1 MLYVS
6 VPAFISQ
13 VLVNAPNSLVKRT
26 IWGLLGATKDGVPA
40 LPRSRVAQG
49 RQGFVLCRGPQREVP
64 PCTRPPFLAH
74 HSELRGNSAGRSAR
88 LESSRHDR
96 TAAIKIFFFLAA
108 SDLERRCAARTLTN
122 TVLGCSV
129 PSNADY
135 GKGSGAQRKRIG
147 SVSPA
152 AGGRQ
157 PQLPGRGQ
165 QGWPASRYRP
175 ASSS

>member
-49 RQGFVLCRGPQREVP
+49 RQGFVGFVP

-74 HSELRGNSAGRSAR
+74 YSELRGNSAMATAISPSKQAR
-88 LESSRHDR
+88 FDGAVTKAVAEIDKIK
-96 TAAIKIFFFLAA
+96 AALATRVDA
-108 SDLERRCAARTLTN
+108 FRQD
-122 TVLGCSV
+122 V
-129 PSNADY
+129 P
-135 GKGSGAQRKRIG
+135 
-147 SVSPA
+147 
-152 AGGRQ
+152 
-157 PQLPGRGQ
+157 
-165 QGWPASRYRP
+165 PASAETEMDARAGSRRSRR
-175 ASSS
+175 ALR